1 MQLGRLITRSPRLQG
16 LDLPLGNPVSKL
28 MTQLH
33 LRHSA
38 SSPFHRRASCVGAC
52 HRYHLLVCGTVYR
65 LVIKLDLF
73 VLNNLVDWKKER
85 VVLFF
90 PVQCNLCAENAQFFC
105 LCFIDGKTANGDL
118 SHLYQLEQSND
129 LWRLI
134 PESLSG
140 VQLVRRYLAD
150 MGNGVSGQQSRY
162 IFVEIHGKVEKVR
175 RVYEIFQVSVVQ
187 VYVHIQI
194 SLWEGALQLKW
205 DSEGSAD
212 RTVDIMYR
220 KNSFNVWSI
229 FQK

>member
-1 MQLGRLITRSPRLQG
+1 MEAIEGINRTGRSIDAAFSYEKEQEDERIVLPIQMQLGRLITRSPRLQG

-129 LWRLI
+129 L
-134 PESLSG
+134 
-140 VQLVRRYLAD
+140 
-150 MGNGVSGQQSRY
+150 
-162 IFVEIHGKVEKVR
+162 
-175 RVYEIFQVSVVQ
+175 
-187 VYVHIQI
+187 
-194 SLWEGALQLKW
+194 
-205 DSEGSAD
+205 
-212 RTVDIMYR
+212 
-220 KNSFNVWSI
+220 
-229 FQK
+229 